1 MTATIPRPRPQGSEA
16 APATPGTLICA
27 PLRIEARAVRRGL
40 EAAGEHSAHPPEVLR
55 TGYGTTRAAR
65 VAGQLSHEPFG
76 QMMIMGVGG
85 GLTTDLSPGDLV
97 VGTEVGAV
105 TCASA
110 PILAGELRR
119 AGLPARTGRI
129 TTVDHLVRRSQRAK
143 LAAEGWL
150 VADMESAPL
159 AAAAAGRPVAVIRAV
174 SDTPHH
180 PLAGIVSGGLA
191 ALRSLRGAA
200 PVTQRWA
207 AACGTRQVLLAGPRS
222 FCAGVERAIEIVERV
237 LERQGPPVYV
247 RKQIVHNTRVVGDL
261 ESRGA
266 VFVDELDQVPDGATV
281 VFSAHG
287 VSPMVREQ
295 AARRGLAVID
305 ATCPLVSKVHAEAR
319 RFAADGY
326 TVALIG
332 HAGHEEVEGTLG
344 EAPGS
349 TVLVQTAADVAA
361 LRPRDGERVA
371 YLMQTTLSVDEA
383 AEVAGALRERFPAV
397 RAPGSDDIC
406 YATTNRQ
413 AAVRA
418 VAAQSDL
425 VLVAGSANS
434 SNSVRLVETCE
445 RAGTPAYL
453 IDGAE
458 DIRLGL
464 AGRGPGD
471 RPDRRRLRASRRGG
485 GDHLGAVRPRRSVG
499 FRASNDHGINP
510 VRPAQGGTAIM
521 PMPLRQSLR
530 VGSYLMRQKLAGHKK
545 FPLLVELEP
554 LFACNLKCAGCGKI
568 QHPHDILKQRMPVEQ
583 ALGAIE
589 ECGAPMVSIAGGEP
603 LMHPQIDVI
612 VAELIKRKKF
622 VFLCTNA
629 LLLPKKLDKFKPS
642 PYFAWVVH
650 IDGLRERHD
659 ESVCKEGVF
668 DEAVAAIKLAQSRGF
683 KVNTNTTF
691 FNTDTPQTV
700 IDVLNYLNDDLG
712 VDEMQISPAYA
723 YEKAP
728 DQEHFLG
735 VEETRELFRK
745 VFADDRRRK
754 WRLNHTPLFL
764 DFLEG
769 KADYGCTAWGIP
781 SYSLFGWQRPCYLMS
796 DGYAKTYKELLETTD
811 WDSYGRGKDPRCA
824 NCMAHCGYEPSAVL
838 ATMGSLRESIRAVRS

>member
-1 MTATIPRPRPQGSEA
+1 MTDTIPRPRDAEDLGDPD
-16 APATPGTLICA
+16 PKDPLLICA
-27 PLRIEARAVRRGL
+27 PLRIEARAVLRGVRGG
-40 EAAGEHSAHPPEVLR
+40 GEPPRDQGGSGGDRPPVEILR

-65 VAGQLSHEPFG
+65 QAGQLSHGRFG

-85 GLTTDLSPGDLV
+85 GLSTDLSPGDLV
-97 VGTEVGAV
+97 VGTEVGTV

-159 AAAAAGRPVAVIRAV
+159 AAAADGRPVAVIRAV

-180 PLAGIVSGGLA
+180 PLAGIVPGGLA
-191 ALRSLRGAA
+191 ALRSLRAAA
-200 PVTQRWA
+200 PVAQRWA

-237 LERQGPPVYV
+237 LERQGQPVYV

-287 VSPMVREQ
+287 VSPAVRQE

-344 EAPGS
+344 EAPDS

-418 VAAQSDL
+418 VAAGSDL
-425 VLVAGSANS
+425 VLVAGSRNS

-445 RAGTPAYL
+445 RAGTPAHL

-458 DIRLGL
+458 DIQLDWL
-464 AGRGPGD
+464 AG
-471 RPDRRRLRASRRGG
+471 ASTIG
-485 GDHLGAVRPRRSVG
+485 LTAGASAP
-499 FRASNDHGINP
+499 
-510 VRPAQGGTAIM
+510 PA
-521 PMPLRQSLR
+521 
-530 VGSYLMRQKLAGHKK
+530 V
-545 FPLLVELEP
+545 
-554 LFACNLKCAGCGKI
+554 
-568 QHPHDILKQRMPVEQ
+568 
-583 ALGAIE
+583 
-589 ECGAPMVSIAGGEP
+589 
-603 LMHPQIDVI
+603 
-612 VAELIKRKKF
+612 
-622 VFLCTNA
+622 
-629 LLLPKKLDKFKPS
+629 
-642 PYFAWVVH
+642 
-650 IDGLRERHD
+650 
-659 ESVCKEGVF
+659 
-668 DEAVAAIKLAQSRGF
+668 
-683 KVNTNTTF
+683 
-691 FNTDTPQTV
+691 
-700 IDVLNYLNDDLG
+700 
-712 VDEMQISPAYA
+712 
-723 YEKAP
+723 
-728 DQEHFLG
+728 
-735 VEETRELFRK
+735 VEEIISALSGLGPLAVQEK
-745 VFADDRRRK
+745 V
-754 WRLNHTPLFL
+754 
-764 DFLEG
+764 
-769 KADYGCTAWGIP
+769 
-781 SYSLFGWQRPCYLMS
+781 
-796 DGYAKTYKELLETTD
+796 TT
-811 WDSYGRGKDPRCA
+811 
-824 NCMAHCGYEPSAVL
+824 
-838 ATMGSLRESIRAVRS
+838 TESIRFGLPKEVRQ